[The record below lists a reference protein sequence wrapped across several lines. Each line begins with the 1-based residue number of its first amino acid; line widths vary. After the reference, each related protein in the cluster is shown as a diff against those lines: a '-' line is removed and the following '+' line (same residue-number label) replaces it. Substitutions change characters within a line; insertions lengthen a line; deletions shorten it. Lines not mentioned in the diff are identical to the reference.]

1 MKLGAEPKKALILG
15 GLLLVA
21 AYVFYS
27 NYTSSDAPQ
36 SSTPAARPA
45 PAAQPAA
52 SAVPGEAREGAPRG
66 SREASRL
73 SRQEFRPS
81 LKPRRPED
89 RLDPASADP
98 TLRLDLLERLRQVKF
113 TGGMRSL
120 FEFSQAPPPP
130 PKAPEAKILQKAA
143 RKFMGPLPAPP
154 PAPPTP
160 VFKPQAPPIPLR
172 FFGYVTASRGGSR
185 RAFFLEGEEIHVA
198 GEGELVKKRYKVVR
212 IGVNSVTMEDT
223 QFEGRQTLPLA
234 PEAGG

>member
-1 MKLGAEPKKALILG
+1 MKLGAEPKKALILA
-15 GLLLVA
+15 GLLVVA
-21 AYVFYS
+21 AYLFYS
-27 NYTSSDAPQ
+27 NSASPDAPR
-36 SSTPAARPA
+36 SSTPPARPA
-45 PAAQPAA
+45 PRPAA
-52 SAVPGEAREGAPRG
+52 SALPGEAREGAPRG

-89 RLDPASADP
+89 RLDPATADP
-98 TLRLDLLERLRQVKF
+98 ALRLDLLERLRQVKF

-130 PKAPEAKILQKAA
+130 PPKAPEAKILQKVA

-154 PAPPTP
+154 PAPPAP

-198 GEGELVKKRYKVVR
+198 AEGQLVNKRYKVVR

>member
-1 MKLGAEPKKALILG
+1 MKLGAEPKKALILA

-21 AYVFYS
+21 AYIFYS
-27 NYTSSDAPQ
+27 NSTSSDAPQ
-36 SSTPAARPA
+36 SSTPPVRA
-45 PAAQPAA
+45 PQPAA
-52 SAVPGEAREGAPRG
+52 SAVPGEAREEAPRG
-66 SREASRL
+66 SRESSRL

-89 RLDPASADP
+89 RLDPATADP
-98 TLRLDLLERLRQVKF
+98 TLRLDLLERLRRVKF
-113 TGGMRSL
+113 TGGTRSL
-120 FEFSQAPPPP
+120 FEFSQAPPP
-130 PKAPEAKILQKAA
+130 PKAPEAKILQKVA
-143 RKFMGPLPAPP
+143 RKFMGPLPPPP

-160 VFKPQAPPIPLR
+160 ILKPQAPPIPLR
-172 FFGYVTASRGGSR
+172 FYGYVTASRGGSR

-198 GEGELVKKRYKVVR
+198 GEGQLVKKRYKVVR

>member
-21 AYVFYS
+21 AYLFYS
-27 NYTSSDAPQ
+27 GYASSDAPR

-45 PAAQPAA
+45 PQPSA
-52 SAVPGEAREGAPRG
+52 SMVPGEAREGAPRG

-89 RLDPASADP
+89 RLDPATADP
-98 TLRLDLLERLRQVKF
+98 TLRLDLLERLRRVKF

-130 PKAPEAKILQKAA
+130 PKALEAKILLKAA

-154 PAPPTP
+154 PAPQTP
-160 VFKPQAPPIPLR
+160 VFKPQAPAIPLR

-198 GEGELVKKRYKVVR
+198 AEGELIKKRYKVVR